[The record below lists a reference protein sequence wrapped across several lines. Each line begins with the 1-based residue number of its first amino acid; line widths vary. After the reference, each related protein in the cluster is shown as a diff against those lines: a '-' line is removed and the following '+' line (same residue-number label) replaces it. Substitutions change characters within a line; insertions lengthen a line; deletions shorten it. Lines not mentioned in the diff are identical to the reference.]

1 MIKNIIIDVDETLV
15 ETFRAR
21 DRLFDFIVRTYFSG
35 ADAEKFRLNFRNHT
49 MIEMESFEGEPFMTF
64 GINPNDLFFHR
75 HLENYIDGKRIE
87 EMKYRILE
95 NTFRDLNIRYEK
107 ELATKILSELEERW
121 LGYFEP
127 IEGSAEVL
135 EKLQAKGY
143 RLYVLTDGFNEV
155 QLPRVKQCGLEKYFH
170 RVVASEELG
179 IGKGSEQ
186 AFVRLMEQE
195 EMIPSET
202 MMIGDNIRTD
212 YNANKVGILALLF
225 DREDSYKDSDVRRIK
240 SLEEVFQYLD

>member
-1 MIKNIIIDVDETLV
+1 MFRNIIIDVDETLV

-21 DRLFDFIVRTYFSG
+21 DELFHFIVETYLPD
-35 ADAEKFRLNFRNHT
+35 ADMTEFRIAFRNHT
-49 MIEMESFEGEPFMTF
+49 MKEMEVLQGEPFMNF

-75 HLENYIDGKRIE
+75 HLENYIDGKKAE
-87 EMKYRILE
+87 VMKYRILE
-95 NTFRDLNIRYEK
+95 NTFQELHIRYEK
-107 ELATKILSELEERW
+107 KLATKILSELQERW

-135 EKLQAKGY
+135 EKLKSKGY
-143 RLYVLTDGFNEV
+143 HLYVLTDGFNEV
-155 QLPRVKQCGLEKYFH
+155 QLPRVEQCGLENYFH

-179 IGKGSEQ
+179 IGKESEQ

-195 EMIPSET
+195 RIIPSET

-225 DREDSYKDSDVRRIK
+225 DREDAYKDSDVRRIK

>member
-21 DRLFDFIVRTYFSG
+21 DRLFDFVVRTYFDG
-35 ADAEKFRLNFRNHT
+35 VDTEDFRLCFRNHT
-49 MIEMESFEGEPFMTF
+49 MREMESFEGEPFMTF

-75 HLENYIDGKRIE
+75 HLENYIDGKGIE

-95 NTFRDLNIRYEK
+95 NTFRDLNIRYER
-107 ELATKILSELEERW
+107 ELATKILSDLQERW
-121 LGYFEP
+121 LTYFEP

-135 EKLQAKGY
+135 EKLQSGGY
-143 RLYVLTDGFNEV
+143 HLYVLTDGFNEV
-155 QLPRVKQCGLEKYFH
+155 QLPRVEQCGLEKYFQ

-195 EMIPSET
+195 GMISSET
-202 MMIGDNIRTD
+202 IMIGDNIRTD

-240 SLEEVFQYLD
+240 TLEEVFQYLD